1 MQPDGTRTA
10 DATAWLAK
18 ARQDLRRIEIL
29 LAAAPADVEGALF
42 HCQQAAEKAM
52 KAFLTWHD
60 VRFRRIHDL
69 EEVGRQCVE
78 VDSTLG
84 SLMDRA
90 WTLSE
95 YASRF
100 RYPGAPYEP
109 SMEEGQAAWALAREV
124 TDAVHTRISRE
135 VRP

>member
-1 MQPDGTRTA
+1 MQPEDTRTA
-10 DATAWLAK
+10 DARAWPAK
-18 ARQDLRRIEIL
+18 TRQDVRRVEIL
-29 LAAAPADVEGALF
+29 LAATPADVEGALF
-42 HCQQAAEKAM
+42 HCQQAAERAL

-69 EEVGRQCVE
+69 EEIGKQCVE
-78 VDSTLG
+78 VDQTLG
-84 SLMDRA
+84 SLMGRA
-90 WTLSE
+90 ETLSE

-109 SMEEGQAAWALAREV
+109 RMEEGQAALALVREV
-124 TDAVHTRISRE
+124 TEAILIRLPRE